1 MADAAR
7 LVASHLISLVGD
19 AGRHGIDLE
28 TISKELAVHSA
39 SVALAYL
46 PPSDLH
52 AIVDLI
58 ELQAAVLIAPAIV
71 RLFGDVELPADLDDG
86 LPPAQGDLGLPQLR
100 DDLFDGVFDAWHLAL
115 LWAQD

>member
-1 MADAAR
+1 MGDAAR
-7 LVASHLISLVGD
+7 LVSSHLISLVGD
-19 AGRHGIDLE
+19 ASRHGIDLE

-58 ELQAAVLIAPAIV
+58 GLQAAKCHKKP
-71 RLFGDVELPADLDDG
+71 GKT
-86 LPPAQGDLGLPQLR
+86 AQIIRFPLGAGPS
-100 DDLFDGVFDAWHLAL
+100 A
-115 LWAQD
+115 

>member
-19 AGRHGIDLE
+19 ASRHGIDLE
-28 TISKELAVHSA
+28 TVSKELAVHCA

-46 PPSDLH
+46 PTSDLH

-58 ELQAAVLIAPAIV
+58 GLQAPKCHKRSKNTAKIIRFPERTLRPA
-71 RLFGDVELPADLDDG
+71 
-86 LPPAQGDLGLPQLR
+86 
-100 DDLFDGVFDAWHLAL
+100 
-115 LWAQD
+115 

>member
-7 LVASHLISLVGD
+7 LVARHLISLIGD
-19 AGRHGIDLE
+19 ASRHGIDLE
-28 TISKELAVHSA
+28 TVSKELAVHRA

-58 ELQAAVLIAPAIV
+58 GLQAVKCHKSRRMSATI
-71 RLFGDVELPADLDDG
+71 LPFER
-86 LPPAQGDLGLPQLR
+86 PIRRSP
-100 DDLFDGVFDAWHLAL
+100 
-115 LWAQD
+115 

>member
-58 ELQAAVLIAPAIV
+58 GLQAVKSQKSGRMSATI
-71 RLFGDVELPADLDDG
+71 LPFERPIRRSL
-86 LPPAQGDLGLPQLR
+86 
-100 DDLFDGVFDAWHLAL
+100 
-115 LWAQD
+115 

>member
-1 MADAAR
+1 MGDAAR

-19 AGRHGIDLE
+19 ASRHGIDLE

-58 ELQAAVLIAPAIV
+58 GIQAAKCHNGPQKTAKVIRFPERSLRPA
-71 RLFGDVELPADLDDG
+71 
-86 LPPAQGDLGLPQLR
+86 
-100 DDLFDGVFDAWHLAL
+100 
-115 LWAQD
+115 

>member
-7 LVASHLISLVGD
+7 LVARHLISLIGD
-19 AGRHGIDLE
+19 ASRHGIDLE
-28 TISKELAVHSA
+28 TVSKELAVHRA

-58 ELQAAVLIAPAIV
+58 GLQAVKSHKRSEKTAKIIRFPERTLRPA
-71 RLFGDVELPADLDDG
+71 
-86 LPPAQGDLGLPQLR
+86 
-100 DDLFDGVFDAWHLAL
+100 
-115 LWAQD
+115 

>member
-19 AGRHGIDLE
+19 ASRQGIDLE
-28 TISKELAVHSA
+28 TISKELDVHSA

-58 ELQAAVLIAPAIV
+58 GIQAAKCHKRSKKTTKIIRFPERTLRPA
-71 RLFGDVELPADLDDG
+71 
-86 LPPAQGDLGLPQLR
+86 
-100 DDLFDGVFDAWHLAL
+100 
-115 LWAQD
+115 

>member
-58 ELQAAVLIAPAIV
+58 ELQAAKCHKNSGKSATIIPFGRPAG
-71 RLFGDVELPADLDDG
+71 RTA
-86 LPPAQGDLGLPQLR
+86 
-100 DDLFDGVFDAWHLAL
+100 
-115 LWAQD
+115 

>member
-1 MADAAR
+1 MGGYLVEFVMGDAAR
-7 LVASHLISLVGD
+7 LVSSHLISLVGD
-19 AGRHGIDLE
+19 ASRHGIDLE

-58 ELQAAVLIAPAIV
+58 GLQAAKCHRKARKTAQVIRFP
-71 RLFGDVELPADLDDG
+71 RLGRPSA
-86 LPPAQGDLGLPQLR
+86 
-100 DDLFDGVFDAWHLAL
+100 
-115 LWAQD
+115 

>member
-1 MADAAR
+1 MGDAAR
-7 LVASHLISLVGD
+7 LVSSHLISLVGD
-19 AGRHGIDLE
+19 ASRHGIDLE

-58 ELQAAVLIAPAIV
+58 GLQAAKCHKRP
-71 RLFGDVELPADLDDG
+71 GKT
-86 LPPAQGDLGLPQLR
+86 AQIIRFPLGAGPS
-100 DDLFDGVFDAWHLAL
+100 A
-115 LWAQD
+115 

>member
-7 LVASHLISLVGD
+7 LVARHLISLVGD
-19 AGRHGIDLE
+19 ASRHGIDLE
-28 TISKELAVHSA
+28 TVSKELPVHSA

-58 ELQAAVLIAPAIV
+58 GLQAVKSHKSRRMSATI
-71 RLFGDVELPADLDDG
+71 LPFEWPIRRSL
-86 LPPAQGDLGLPQLR
+86 
-100 DDLFDGVFDAWHLAL
+100 
-115 LWAQD
+115 